1 MSFHSI
7 FPASYFW
14 LGKVNNLPSL
24 LKSCSDDK
32 NLEESETTKEQKWK
46 DSCLI
51 ETYTLVDASVLLEC
65 LNDSFRLFV
74 RDMLQH
80 NPIEKPSVILEN
92 YWINVYYENFYQE
105 PHDHITLGDDRNVK
119 RFSGVIFLND
129 GENYGQ
135 FKFVDTQPRYRKYNL
150 IPKETKSPKSGDI
163 IIFPCDT
170 LHRVKPHK
178 SSEKRMTIAF
188 NFTLESE

>member
-1 MSFHSI
+1 MSFYPI
-7 FPASYFW
+7 FPTSFFW
-14 LGKVNNLPSL
+14 RGEVNNFSSL

-32 NLEESETTKEQKWK
+32 NLEESETTYAQKRK
-46 DSCLI
+46 DGCLTK
-51 ETYTLVDASVLLEC
+51 TYTLVDASVLLEC
-65 LNDSFRLFV
+65 LNDCFRLFV
-74 RDMLQH
+74 KDMLQH

-92 YWINVYYENFYQE
+92 YWVNVYYENFYQE

-129 GENYGQ
+129 GEDYGQ
-135 FKFVDTQPRYRKYNL
+135 FHFVDMQPRYRKYNL
-150 IPKETKSPKSGDI
+150 IPEKTKSPKVGDI